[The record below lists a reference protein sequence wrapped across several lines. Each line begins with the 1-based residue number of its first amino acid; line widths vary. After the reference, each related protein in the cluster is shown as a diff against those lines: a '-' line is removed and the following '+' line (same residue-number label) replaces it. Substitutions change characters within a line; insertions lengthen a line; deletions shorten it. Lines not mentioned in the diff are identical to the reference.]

1 MISASVML
9 ATIIHAL
16 DSTIANVALPHIQ
29 GSLSATLDQVS
40 WVLTSYVVASAVAM
54 PLVGFLALRFGR
66 KRLLLG
72 CVTGFTLMS
81 MLCGAAQSLP
91 QLIAFRV
98 LQGAFGAGLVPISQ
112 MLLLDVY
119 PRERHPQAMAMWG
132 VGVMI
137 GPILGPL
144 IGGYLT
150 ENYSWRWVFYINLP
164 VGGLAL
170 LGIIRY
176 VAEKI
181 VDKNRPFDFFGFFLL
196 SMAIGVFQIMLDRGE
211 SQDWFNSYEIIIEAG
226 LAALCLYLLIVHTL
240 TAEKS
245 FVAPALFKDR
255 NFTIGLGISFFAGMV
270 MLSTVALVPPM
281 MHDLLGY
288 PVIDTGLVMMPRGI
302 GMMITMILVGRLSGK
317 VDVRVMLLVG
327 FALIGMSLWQMT
339 AFSLSVGAWELA
351 HTGFTQGLGLGF
363 IFVTSSAATFSTLP
377 TQFRAEG
384 TAIYSVMRNIGGSI
398 GVSVVVAAFTSG
410 RQGHHAFLAEKI
422 SPYRPSLNIGVLPA
436 PWDWSTTRGLAL
448 LEKEVARQ
456 AAMSAYLDVYVLVLI
471 ATITIAPLVCL
482 IRVVPPAP
490 AAAVKN

>member
-16 DSTIANVALPHIQ
+16 DSTIANVALPHVQ
-29 GSLSATLDQVS
+29 GTLSATLDQVS

-54 PLVGFLALRFGR
+54 PLVGFLAVRFGR
-66 KRLLLG
+66 KRILLT
-72 CVTGFTLMS
+72 CVTGFVLTS
-81 MLCGAAQSLP
+81 MLCGVAPSLP
-91 QLIAFRV
+91 QLILFRV

-150 ENYSWRWVFYINLP
+150 ESFSWRWVFYINLP
-164 VGGLAL
+164 IGALAF
-170 LGIIRY
+170 LGIMRY
-176 VAEKI
+176 VSEKV
-181 VDKNRPFDFFGFFLL
+181 VDKHRPFDFFGFILL
-196 SMAIGVFQIMLDRGE
+196 GLAIGVFQIMLDRGE
-211 SQDWFNSYEIIIEAG
+211 SQDWFYSHEIIIEAG
-226 LAALCLYLLIVHTL
+226 IAALCLYLLIAHTL

-245 FVAPALFKDR
+245 FVAPVIFNDR
-255 NFTIGLGISFFAGMV
+255 NFAIGLGISFFAGMI

-281 MHDLLGY
+281 MQQLLGY
-288 PVIDTGLVMMPRGI
+288 PVIDTGLVLMPRGI
-302 GMMITMILVGRLSGK
+302 GMMITMMLVGRLSGK
-317 VDVRVMLLVG
+317 VDLRALLLVG
-327 FALIGMSLWQMT
+327 FALVGLSLWQMT

-363 IFVTSSAATFSTLP
+363 IFVTSSTATFSTLP
-377 TQFRAEG
+377 LQYRAEG

-410 RQGHHAFLAEKI
+410 RQGHHAFMVEKI
-422 SPYRPSLNIGVLPA
+422 SPYRAPLDIGTLPTL
-436 PWDWSTTRGLAL
+436 WDWTTMRGLAM
-448 LEKEVARQ
+448 LEKEVSRQ
-456 AAMSAYLDVYVLVLI
+456 AAMSAYLDVYALVLL
-471 ATITIAPLVCL
+471 ATIAVAPLVL
-482 IRVVPPAP
+482 FIRVAPPEP
-490 AAAVKN
+490 AVKT